1 MNRLMCTHRIIA
13 VLVVMVFVGVNA
25 FLFSDYFRFHKV
37 SLVTQRGDVYH
48 LKVEIAD
55 KMRQR
60 QKGLMFRKRLDVGKG
75 MLFVYSKPV
84 IPHFWMKNT
93 LIPLD
98 MIFIS
103 EDLEVKYIHEK
114 VPPCK
119 TDICPT
125 YSPPVPVRYVLEV
138 PGGYSY
144 LFKIKP
150 GDRLEFEEPIES

>member
-1 MNRLMCTHRIIA
+1 MRTHRIIA
-13 VLVVMVFVGVNA
+13 VLVVMVFVGINA
-25 FLFSDYFRFHKV
+25 FLFSDYFRLHKV
-37 SLVTQRGDVYH
+37 NLITQRGDVYE

-60 QKGLMFRKRLDVGKG
+60 QKGLMFRRRLDVGRG

-84 IPHFWMKNT
+84 IPNFWMKNT

-98 MIFIS
+98 MIFIGA
-103 EDLEVKYIHEK
+103 DLKVKYIHEK

-119 TDICPT
+119 TEICQT
-125 YSPPVPVRYVLEV
+125 YSPNALVQYVLEV

-150 GDRLEFEEPIES
+150 GDRLEFIDPIDS

>member
-1 MNRLMCTHRIIA
+1 MRLHRSIA
-13 VLVVMVFVGVNA
+13 VLVVMVFVGINA
-25 FLFSDYFRFHKV
+25 FLFSDYFRLHKV

-48 LKVEIAD
+48 LKVEIAE

-84 IPHFWMKNT
+84 TPHFWMKNT

-98 MIFIS
+98 MIFIGD
-103 EDLEVKYIHEK
+103 DLEVKYIHEK

-119 TDICPT
+119 TEICPT
-125 YSPPVPVRYVLEV
+125 YSPSMQVQYVLEV

-150 GDRLEFEEPIES
+150 GDRLEFDESIDF